1 MPAAIPSRTVDL
13 PDPFSPTKNVTG
25 VVNSSAS
32 SDATTGTVHG
42 NPRPSCDGCR
52 RSAERYT
59 HGSYSGSPRAV
70 PPLRGK
76 VSRALPRI
84 SSGSSLD
91 QDGTIGSGSHEGT
104 SEKNNRV
111 S

>member
-42 NPRPSCDGCR
+42 NPLPSCDRCR

-59 HGSYSGSPRAV
+59 HGSYSGWGAPM
-70 PPLRGK
+70 RGK
-76 VSRALPRI
+76 VRWERLGSEEAERDRKSTRLNSTHSQI
-84 SSGSSLD
+84 SYAVFCL
-91 QDGTIGSGSHEGT
+91 
-104 SEKNNRV
+104 KKKK
-111 S
+111 